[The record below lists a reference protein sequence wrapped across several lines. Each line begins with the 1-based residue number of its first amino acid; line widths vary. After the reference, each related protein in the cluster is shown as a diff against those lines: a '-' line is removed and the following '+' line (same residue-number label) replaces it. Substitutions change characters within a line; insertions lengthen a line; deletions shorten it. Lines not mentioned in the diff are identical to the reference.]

1 MSFKLSDF
9 IAAPSQELLDKA
21 KKSDLLDIDD
31 HYGLSN
37 IKTSMLKHEIKNI
50 LIQFFVDEEIFDS
63 SATSKILVTQTDLQL
78 REIEIKNQITLEKLR
93 LDQEERIR
101 REKEEREE
109 RIRLETI
116 EREDRMHREKLELE
130 KLRLEMEEREKE
142 KQREMEREKLERAEK
157 LEIEKER
164 LEIEKEKLQF
174 ELKMK
179 ELELQGKS
187 KSKSLPLATSMV
199 FDVTKHIRLVPP
211 FQEKE
216 VDKYFLHFEK
226 VAENLKWPREH
237 WTLLLQS
244 VVIGKAREIYTQLS
258 LEQSSDYDTVKELI
272 LKAYELV
279 PEAYRQKFRDCRKDH
294 DQTHVE
300 FARTKEQL
308 FDRWCSSKKVG
319 SDHAKLRQLML
330 VEEFKRCINSDVK
343 AFLNE
348 REVEN
353 LETAARLADD
363 YALTHKASFV
373 NKPYPR
379 KPYNPQ
385 SKQITPQSKPYSPQ
399 SGPKANPSNPTDNSS
414 PKPKFSSENKGQNPL
429 SQPICNYCK
438 KTGHI
443 ISECLALK
451 RKKERENLDSAK
463 PTGLTSL
470 KAKPQSCIQEENPIL
485 TRTCKESVSE
495 DSIMEIYEPFLSDG
509 FVSLNS
515 DSAQSTPIKV
525 LRDTG
530 ASQSL
535 ILADTL
541 PFSEKSSSGTS
552 VLIQGVECGF
562 VNVPL
567 HNIYLSSDLV
577 TGPVAV
583 GIRPSLPFKG
593 IHLLLGNDLAGDK
606 VVVNPL
612 LTSTPCVDQPPDP
625 IEQEI
630 PDLYPSCA
638 VTRAMAKKAK
648 LYDGIQDINLTDT
661 LIGQSF
667 NKGISTSLSSSQSD
681 IQTDPSNP
689 RSGSENDLSP
699 SNSNDQGHDQL
710 SRSQLCKEQHSD
722 SEISPLF
729 ERALDEKE
737 ISQVPV
743 CYYVK
748 NGILMR
754 KWRPPDVST
763 ENEWTVNHQIVVP
776 RVYRPEILNLAH
788 ETPMSGHL
796 GVNKTYHKILNHFY
810 WPGIKSDVSQ
820 HCKSCHTCQ
829 MVGKPNQTIP
839 KAQLQPIPAFDEPFS
854 RVIIDCVG
862 PLPKTKKG
870 CEYLLTI
877 MCASTRFPEAIPLRN
892 IKAKTIVNALVK
904 FFTFVGL
911 PKSIQS
917 DQGSNFMSGIFQQV
931 MYELGIKQYKSS
943 AYHPESQGAL
953 ERFHQTLKNMI
964 RSYCF
969 DTEKDWDEGI
979 HLLLFAVRESVQ
991 ESLGFSPFELV
1002 FGHTVRGPLKLL
1014 KEKFPSDD
1022 DSSLNLLQYVSDFK
1036 NRLSKAC
1043 DAARSNLK
1051 SAQSKMKIRYDENA
1065 KDRNFEP
1072 GDKVLALLP
1081 IPGRPLQ
1088 ARYYGP
1094 YTVDKKLSDVNYIVN
1109 TPGRHKQKQLCHIN
1123 MLKKYIDRDSS
1134 VISSVNIV
1142 NSVPHEQSQMDSEDF
1157 NLEKSDPSSSK
1168 LQSSDILQNLD
1179 QKLSHLDSDKGLG
1192 LRQLVLEY
1200 GHLFPDIPSRAD
1212 RVYHDVDIIG
1222 GSKPVEQHPYRMS
1235 PVKQQYLR
1243 EEVQYL
1249 LDNDFIEPSQSEWSS
1264 PCILVPKPDGTF
1276 GMCTD
1281 YRRVGS
1287 VTKTDTFPIPRVDD
1301 CIGGVGHAGCVAEFD
1316 LLGGFWRVPL
1326 AGGAGDISAFVA
1338 PDGLCRCGV
1347 MPFGVKNSPATFQR
1361 LVNGLVSGLD
1371 GCGACVGGAV
1381 VFGEEWQ
1388 RHLQTVGAF
1397 FDRLG
1402 DAKLT
1407 VNLAK
1412 SEFCHA
1418 NLTFLGHIV
1427 GRGRVGPVEA
1437 EVGAVSG
1444 FPVPA
1449 GGGRLMRF
1457 LGVAGCCRRFCNNFS
1472 AIAEPLTDLLGKK
1485 AKYVWTDD
1493 CQRSFDKLKAILRSA
1508 PVLLAPSFDKEFKLA
1523 VDASDVGAGSVLLQE
1538 DDNGVDH
1545 PVCYFSKKFNKHQRN
1560 YSTIE
1565 KECLSLI
1572 LALQHFEVYLASSHA
1587 PIVVFSDHNP
1597 LTFIHKMKNKNQRL
1611 LRWSLMLQEHNLDI
1625 RHIRGRDN
1633 IIPDTLSRA

>member
-1 MSFKLSDF
+1 MSWSLKLTGRNLG
-9 IAAPSQELLDKA
+9 IVEKIMTTLMLNLPEQ
-21 KKSDLLDIDD
+21 KSNYLID
-31 HYGLSN
+31 G
-37 IKTSMLKHEIKNI
+37 
-50 LIQFFVDEEIFDS
+50 V
-63 SATSKILVTQTDLQL
+63 
-78 REIEIKNQITLEKLR
+78 
-93 LDQEERIR
+93 
-101 REKEEREE
+101 
-109 RIRLETI
+109 
-116 EREDRMHREKLELE
+116 
-130 KLRLEMEEREKE
+130 
-142 KQREMEREKLERAEK
+142 
-157 LEIEKER
+157 
-164 LEIEKEKLQF
+164 
-174 ELKMK
+174 
-179 ELELQGKS
+179 
-187 KSKSLPLATSMV
+187 
-199 FDVTKHIRLVPP
+199 
-211 FQEKE
+211 
-216 VDKYFLHFEK
+216 
-226 VAENLKWPREH
+226 
-237 WTLLLQS
+237 
-244 VVIGKAREIYTQLS
+244 
-258 LEQSSDYDTVKELI
+258 
-272 LKAYELV
+272 
-279 PEAYRQKFRDCRKDH
+279 
-294 DQTHVE
+294 
-300 FARTKEQL
+300 
-308 FDRWCSSKKVG
+308 CSSKKVG

-495 DSIMEIYEPFLSDG
+495 DSIMEINEPFLSDG

-515 DSAQSTPIKV
+515 DSAQSTPIKI

-552 VLIQGVECGF
+552 VLTQGVECGF

-612 LTSTPCVDQPPDP
+612 LTSTPCVDQLPDP
-625 IEQEI
+625 IRQEI

-648 LYDGIQDINLTDT
+648 LYDGMQDINLTDT

-667 NKGISTSLSSSQSD
+667 NKEISTSLSPSQSD

-699 SNSNDQGHDQL
+699 STSNDQGHDQL

-722 SEISPLF
+722 PEISPSF
-729 ERALDEKE
+729 ERALNEKE

-754 KWRPPDVST
+754 KWRPPDVSA
-763 ENEWTVNHQIVVP
+763 EDEWTVNHQIVIP

-829 MVGKPNQTIP
+829 MVGKPNQAIP

-969 DTEKDWDEGI
+969 DTEKD
-979 HLLLFAVRESVQ
+979 
-991 ESLGFSPFELV
+991 
-1002 FGHTVRGPLKLL
+1002 
-1014 KEKFPSDD
+1014 
-1022 DSSLNLLQYVSDFK
+1022 
-1036 NRLSKAC
+1036 
-1043 DAARSNLK
+1043 
-1051 SAQSKMKIRYDENA
+1051 
-1065 KDRNFEP
+1065 
-1072 GDKVLALLP
+1072 
-1081 IPGRPLQ
+1081 
-1088 ARYYGP
+1088 
-1094 YTVDKKLSDVNYIVN
+1094 
-1109 TPGRHKQKQLCHIN
+1109 
-1123 MLKKYIDRDSS
+1123 
-1134 VISSVNIV
+1134 
-1142 NSVPHEQSQMDSEDF
+1142 
-1157 NLEKSDPSSSK
+1157 
-1168 LQSSDILQNLD
+1168 
-1179 QKLSHLDSDKGLG
+1179 
-1192 LRQLVLEY
+1192 
-1200 GHLFPDIPSRAD
+1200 
-1212 RVYHDVDIIG
+1212 
-1222 GSKPVEQHPYRMS
+1222 
-1235 PVKQQYLR
+1235 
-1243 EEVQYL
+1243 
-1249 LDNDFIEPSQSEWSS
+1249 
-1264 PCILVPKPDGTF
+1264 
-1276 GMCTD
+1276 
-1281 YRRVGS
+1281 
-1287 VTKTDTFPIPRVDD
+1287 
-1301 CIGGVGHAGCVAEFD
+1301 
-1316 LLGGFWRVPL
+1316 
-1326 AGGAGDISAFVA
+1326 
-1338 PDGLCRCGV
+1338 
-1347 MPFGVKNSPATFQR
+1347 
-1361 LVNGLVSGLD
+1361 
-1371 GCGACVGGAV
+1371 
-1381 VFGEEWQ
+1381 
-1388 RHLQTVGAF
+1388 
-1397 FDRLG
+1397 
-1402 DAKLT
+1402 
-1407 VNLAK
+1407 
-1412 SEFCHA
+1412 
-1418 NLTFLGHIV
+1418 
-1427 GRGRVGPVEA
+1427 
-1437 EVGAVSG
+1437 
-1444 FPVPA
+1444 
-1449 GGGRLMRF
+1449 
-1457 LGVAGCCRRFCNNFS
+1457 
-1472 AIAEPLTDLLGKK
+1472 
-1485 AKYVWTDD
+1485 
-1493 CQRSFDKLKAILRSA
+1493 
-1508 PVLLAPSFDKEFKLA
+1508 
-1523 VDASDVGAGSVLLQE
+1523 
-1538 DDNGVDH
+1538 
-1545 PVCYFSKKFNKHQRN
+1545 
-1560 YSTIE
+1560 
-1565 KECLSLI
+1565 
-1572 LALQHFEVYLASSHA
+1572 
-1587 PIVVFSDHNP
+1587 
-1597 LTFIHKMKNKNQRL
+1597 
-1611 LRWSLMLQEHNLDI
+1611 
-1625 RHIRGRDN
+1625 
-1633 IIPDTLSRA
+1633 

>member
-1 MSFKLSDF
+1 MF
-9 IAAPSQELLDKA
+9 
-21 KKSDLLDIDD
+21 
-31 HYGLSN
+31 G
-37 IKTSMLKHEIKNI
+37 T
-50 LIQFFVDEEIFDS
+50 
-63 SATSKILVTQTDLQL
+63 
-78 REIEIKNQITLEKLR
+78 
-93 LDQEERIR
+93 
-101 REKEEREE
+101 
-109 RIRLETI
+109 
-116 EREDRMHREKLELE
+116 
-130 KLRLEMEEREKE
+130 
-142 KQREMEREKLERAEK
+142 
-157 LEIEKER
+157 
-164 LEIEKEKLQF
+164 
-174 ELKMK
+174 
-179 ELELQGKS
+179 
-187 KSKSLPLATSMV
+187 
-199 FDVTKHIRLVPP
+199 
-211 FQEKE
+211 
-216 VDKYFLHFEK
+216 
-226 VAENLKWPREH
+226 
-237 WTLLLQS
+237 
-244 VVIGKAREIYTQLS
+244 
-258 LEQSSDYDTVKELI
+258 
-272 LKAYELV
+272 
-279 PEAYRQKFRDCRKDH
+279 
-294 DQTHVE
+294 
-300 FARTKEQL
+300 
-308 FDRWCSSKKVG
+308 
-319 SDHAKLRQLML
+319 
-330 VEEFKRCINSDVK
+330 
-343 AFLNE
+343 
-348 REVEN
+348 
-353 LETAARLADD
+353 
-363 YALTHKASFV
+363 
-373 NKPYPR
+373 
-379 KPYNPQ
+379 
-385 SKQITPQSKPYSPQ
+385 
-399 SGPKANPSNPTDNSS
+399 
-414 PKPKFSSENKGQNPL
+414 
-429 SQPICNYCK
+429 
-438 KTGHI
+438 
-443 ISECLALK
+443 LALK

-485 TRTCKESVSE
+485 TKTSKESVSE
-495 DSIMEIYEPFLSDG
+495 SNSIMDIYEPFLSDG
-509 FVSLNS
+509 FASLNS
-515 DSAQSTPIKV
+515 DYAQSTPIKI

-583 GIRPSLPFKG
+583 GISPSLPFKG

-648 LYDGIQDINLTDT
+648 LNHGMQDIDLTDT

-667 NKGISTSLSSSQSD
+667 NKEISTSLSPSQSD

-699 SNSNDQGHDQL
+699 SNSNDQGHDQM

-722 SEISPLF
+722 SGISPLF

-754 KWRPPDVST
+754 KWRPPDVSA
-763 ENEWTVNHQIVVP
+763 EDEWTVNHQTVIP

-969 DTEKDWDEGI
+969 DTEKDWDEAI

-1014 KEKFPSDD
+1014 KEKFLSDD

-1043 DAARSNLK
+1043 DAVIPLTDR
-1051 SAQSKMKIRYDENA
+1051 A
-1065 KDRNFEP
+1065 KE
-1072 GDKVLALLP
+1072 
-1081 IPGRPLQ
+1081 
-1088 ARYYGP
+1088 
-1094 YTVDKKLSDVNYIVN
+1094 
-1109 TPGRHKQKQLCHIN
+1109 
-1123 MLKKYIDRDSS
+1123 
-1134 VISSVNIV
+1134 
-1142 NSVPHEQSQMDSEDF
+1142 
-1157 NLEKSDPSSSK
+1157 
-1168 LQSSDILQNLD
+1168 
-1179 QKLSHLDSDKGLG
+1179 
-1192 LRQLVLEY
+1192 
-1200 GHLFPDIPSRAD
+1200 
-1212 RVYHDVDIIG
+1212 
-1222 GSKPVEQHPYRMS
+1222 
-1235 PVKQQYLR
+1235 
-1243 EEVQYL
+1243 
-1249 LDNDFIEPSQSEWSS
+1249 
-1264 PCILVPKPDGTF
+1264 
-1276 GMCTD
+1276 
-1281 YRRVGS
+1281 
-1287 VTKTDTFPIPRVDD
+1287 
-1301 CIGGVGHAGCVAEFD
+1301 
-1316 LLGGFWRVPL
+1316 
-1326 AGGAGDISAFVA
+1326 ISAFVT
-1338 PDGLCRCGV
+1338 PDGLYQYKV
-1347 MPFGVKNSPATFQR
+1347 MPFGMKNSPATFQQ
-1361 LVNGLVSGLD
+1361 LVNSLISNLD
-1371 GCGACVGGAV
+1371 GCKAYIDDAII
-1381 VFGEEWQ
+1381 FSEEWQ
-1388 RHLQTVGAF
+1388 QHLQTIRTF
-1397 FDRLG
+1397 FDRLS

-1427 GRGRVGPVEA
+1427 GQGKVKPVEA
-1437 EVGAVSG
+1437 KVEAISD
-1444 FPVPA
+1444 FPVPTSK
-1449 GGGRLMRF
+1449 RQLMRF
-1457 LGVAGCCRRFCNNFS
+1457 LCMAGYYR
-1472 AIAEPLTDLLGKK
+1472 
-1485 AKYVWTDD
+1485 
-1493 CQRSFDKLKAILRSA
+1493 
-1508 PVLLAPSFDKEFKLA
+1508 
-1523 VDASDVGAGSVLLQE
+1523 
-1538 DDNGVDH
+1538 
-1545 PVCYFSKKFNKHQRN
+1545 KF
-1560 YSTIE
+1560 
-1565 KECLSLI
+1565 
-1572 LALQHFEVYLASSHA
+1572 
-1587 PIVVFSDHNP
+1587 
-1597 LTFIHKMKNKNQRL
+1597 
-1611 LRWSLMLQEHNLDI
+1611 
-1625 RHIRGRDN
+1625 
-1633 IIPDTLSRA
+1633 

>member
-21 KKSDLLDIDD
+21 KKSDLLDIAD

-142 KQREMEREKLERAEK
+142 KQREMEREKLERAGK

-226 VAENLKWPREH
+226 VAENLKWPKEH

-272 LKAYELV
+272 LKAYESV
-279 PEAYRQKFRDCRKDH
+279 PEAYRQKFRDCRKEH

-319 SDHAKLRQLML
+319 SDHAKLKQLML

-399 SGPKANPSNPTDNSS
+399 SGSKANPSNPTDNSS

-515 DSAQSTPIKV
+515 DSAQSTPIKI

-583 GIRPSLPFKG
+583 GIRPYLPFKG
-593 IHLLLGNDLAGDK
+593 VHLLLGNDLAGDK

-648 LYDGIQDINLTDT
+648 LYDGMQDINLTDT

-667 NKGISTSLSSSQSD
+667 NKEISTSLSPSQSD

-722 SEISPLF
+722 SSSL
-729 ERALDEKE
+729 
-737 ISQVPV
+737 ISQRI
-743 CYYVK
+743 C
-748 NGILMR
+748 
-754 KWRPPDVST
+754 
-763 ENEWTVNHQIVVP
+763 
-776 RVYRPEILNLAH
+776 
-788 ETPMSGHL
+788 
-796 GVNKTYHKILNHFY
+796 
-810 WPGIKSDVSQ
+810 
-820 HCKSCHTCQ
+820 
-829 MVGKPNQTIP
+829 
-839 KAQLQPIPAFDEPFS
+839 
-854 RVIIDCVG
+854 VI
-862 PLPKTKKG
+862 T
-870 CEYLLTI
+870 
-877 MCASTRFPEAIPLRN
+877 
-892 IKAKTIVNALVK
+892 
-904 FFTFVGL
+904 
-911 PKSIQS
+911 Q
-917 DQGSNFMSGIFQQV
+917 
-931 MYELGIKQYKSS
+931 
-943 AYHPESQGAL
+943 
-953 ERFHQTLKNMI
+953 
-964 RSYCF
+964 
-969 DTEKDWDEGI
+969 
-979 HLLLFAVRESVQ
+979 
-991 ESLGFSPFELV
+991 
-1002 FGHTVRGPLKLL
+1002 
-1014 KEKFPSDD
+1014 
-1022 DSSLNLLQYVSDFK
+1022 
-1036 NRLSKAC
+1036 
-1043 DAARSNLK
+1043 
-1051 SAQSKMKIRYDENA
+1051 
-1065 KDRNFEP
+1065 
-1072 GDKVLALLP
+1072 
-1081 IPGRPLQ
+1081 
-1088 ARYYGP
+1088 
-1094 YTVDKKLSDVNYIVN
+1094 
-1109 TPGRHKQKQLCHIN
+1109 
-1123 MLKKYIDRDSS
+1123 
-1134 VISSVNIV
+1134 
-1142 NSVPHEQSQMDSEDF
+1142 F
-1157 NLEKSDPSSSK
+1157 N
-1168 LQSSDILQNLD
+1168 
-1179 QKLSHLDSDKGLG
+1179 
-1192 LRQLVLEY
+1192 
-1200 GHLFPDIPSRAD
+1200 
-1212 RVYHDVDIIG
+1212 
-1222 GSKPVEQHPYRMS
+1222 
-1235 PVKQQYLR
+1235 
-1243 EEVQYL
+1243 
-1249 LDNDFIEPSQSEWSS
+1249 
-1264 PCILVPKPDGTF
+1264 
-1276 GMCTD
+1276 
-1281 YRRVGS
+1281 
-1287 VTKTDTFPIPRVDD
+1287 
-1301 CIGGVGHAGCVAEFD
+1301 
-1316 LLGGFWRVPL
+1316 
-1326 AGGAGDISAFVA
+1326 
-1338 PDGLCRCGV
+1338 
-1347 MPFGVKNSPATFQR
+1347 
-1361 LVNGLVSGLD
+1361 
-1371 GCGACVGGAV
+1371 
-1381 VFGEEWQ
+1381 
-1388 RHLQTVGAF
+1388 
-1397 FDRLG
+1397 
-1402 DAKLT
+1402 
-1407 VNLAK
+1407 
-1412 SEFCHA
+1412 
-1418 NLTFLGHIV
+1418 
-1427 GRGRVGPVEA
+1427 
-1437 EVGAVSG
+1437 
-1444 FPVPA
+1444 
-1449 GGGRLMRF
+1449 
-1457 LGVAGCCRRFCNNFS
+1457 
-1472 AIAEPLTDLLGKK
+1472 
-1485 AKYVWTDD
+1485 
-1493 CQRSFDKLKAILRSA
+1493 
-1508 PVLLAPSFDKEFKLA
+1508 
-1523 VDASDVGAGSVLLQE
+1523 
-1538 DDNGVDH
+1538 
-1545 PVCYFSKKFNKHQRN
+1545 
-1560 YSTIE
+1560 
-1565 KECLSLI
+1565 
-1572 LALQHFEVYLASSHA
+1572 
-1587 PIVVFSDHNP
+1587 
-1597 LTFIHKMKNKNQRL
+1597 
-1611 LRWSLMLQEHNLDI
+1611 
-1625 RHIRGRDN
+1625 
-1633 IIPDTLSRA
+1633 

>member
-1 MSFKLSDF
+1 
-9 IAAPSQELLDKA
+9 
-21 KKSDLLDIDD
+21 
-31 HYGLSN
+31 
-37 IKTSMLKHEIKNI
+37 
-50 LIQFFVDEEIFDS
+50 
-63 SATSKILVTQTDLQL
+63 
-78 REIEIKNQITLEKLR
+78 
-93 LDQEERIR
+93 
-101 REKEEREE
+101 
-109 RIRLETI
+109 
-116 EREDRMHREKLELE
+116 
-130 KLRLEMEEREKE
+130 
-142 KQREMEREKLERAEK
+142 
-157 LEIEKER
+157 
-164 LEIEKEKLQF
+164 
-174 ELKMK
+174 
-179 ELELQGKS
+179 
-187 KSKSLPLATSMV
+187 
-199 FDVTKHIRLVPP
+199 
-211 FQEKE
+211 
-216 VDKYFLHFEK
+216 
-226 VAENLKWPREH
+226 
-237 WTLLLQS
+237 
-244 VVIGKAREIYTQLS
+244 
-258 LEQSSDYDTVKELI
+258 
-272 LKAYELV
+272 
-279 PEAYRQKFRDCRKDH
+279 
-294 DQTHVE
+294 
-300 FARTKEQL
+300 
-308 FDRWCSSKKVG
+308 
-319 SDHAKLRQLML
+319 
-330 VEEFKRCINSDVK
+330 
-343 AFLNE
+343 
-348 REVEN
+348 
-353 LETAARLADD
+353 
-363 YALTHKASFV
+363 
-373 NKPYPR
+373 
-379 KPYNPQ
+379 
-385 SKQITPQSKPYSPQ
+385 
-399 SGPKANPSNPTDNSS
+399 
-414 PKPKFSSENKGQNPL
+414 
-429 SQPICNYCK
+429 
-438 KTGHI
+438 
-443 ISECLALK
+443 
-451 RKKERENLDSAK
+451 
-463 PTGLTSL
+463 
-470 KAKPQSCIQEENPIL
+470 
-485 TRTCKESVSE
+485 
-495 DSIMEIYEPFLSDG
+495 MEIYEPFLSDG

-515 DSAQSTPIKV
+515 DSAQSTPIKI

-583 GIRPSLPFKG
+583 GTRTYLPFKG
-593 IHLLLGNDLAGDK
+593 VHLLLGNDLAGDK

-612 LTSTPCVDQPPDP
+612 LTSTPCVDQPPDR

-648 LYDGIQDINLTDT
+648 LYDGMQDINLTDT

-667 NKGISTSLSSSQSD
+667 NKEISTSLSPSQSD

-699 SNSNDQGHDQL
+699 STSNDQGHDQM

-754 KWRPPDVST
+754 KWRPPDVSA
-763 ENEWTVNHQIVVP
+763 EDGWTVNHQIVIP

-810 WPGIKSDVSQ
+810 RPGLKSDVSQ

-1014 KEKFPSDD
+1014 KEKFLSDD

-1043 DAARSNLK
+1043 EAAQSNLK

-1109 TPGRHKQKQLCHIN
+1109 TPGRRKQKQLCHIN
-1123 MLKKYIDRDSS
+1123 ML
-1134 VISSVNIV
+1134 
-1142 NSVPHEQSQMDSEDF
+1142 
-1157 NLEKSDPSSSK
+1157 
-1168 LQSSDILQNLD
+1168 
-1179 QKLSHLDSDKGLG
+1179 
-1192 LRQLVLEY
+1192 
-1200 GHLFPDIPSRAD
+1200 
-1212 RVYHDVDIIG
+1212 
-1222 GSKPVEQHPYRMS
+1222 
-1235 PVKQQYLR
+1235 
-1243 EEVQYL
+1243 
-1249 LDNDFIEPSQSEWSS
+1249 
-1264 PCILVPKPDGTF
+1264 
-1276 GMCTD
+1276 
-1281 YRRVGS
+1281 
-1287 VTKTDTFPIPRVDD
+1287 
-1301 CIGGVGHAGCVAEFD
+1301 
-1316 LLGGFWRVPL
+1316 
-1326 AGGAGDISAFVA
+1326 
-1338 PDGLCRCGV
+1338 
-1347 MPFGVKNSPATFQR
+1347 
-1361 LVNGLVSGLD
+1361 
-1371 GCGACVGGAV
+1371 
-1381 VFGEEWQ
+1381 
-1388 RHLQTVGAF
+1388 
-1397 FDRLG
+1397 
-1402 DAKLT
+1402 
-1407 VNLAK
+1407 
-1412 SEFCHA
+1412 
-1418 NLTFLGHIV
+1418 
-1427 GRGRVGPVEA
+1427 
-1437 EVGAVSG
+1437 
-1444 FPVPA
+1444 
-1449 GGGRLMRF
+1449 
-1457 LGVAGCCRRFCNNFS
+1457 
-1472 AIAEPLTDLLGKK
+1472 
-1485 AKYVWTDD
+1485 
-1493 CQRSFDKLKAILRSA
+1493 
-1508 PVLLAPSFDKEFKLA
+1508 
-1523 VDASDVGAGSVLLQE
+1523 
-1538 DDNGVDH
+1538 
-1545 PVCYFSKKFNKHQRN
+1545 
-1560 YSTIE
+1560 
-1565 KECLSLI
+1565 
-1572 LALQHFEVYLASSHA
+1572 
-1587 PIVVFSDHNP
+1587 
-1597 LTFIHKMKNKNQRL
+1597 
-1611 LRWSLMLQEHNLDI
+1611 
-1625 RHIRGRDN
+1625 
-1633 IIPDTLSRA
+1633 